1 MPKRLHNRDI
11 LAPDVVANSTNSKRS
26 DIQEHSFH
34 GMQSLLCRPLSKC
47 YPCPE
52 TSVTHVPRLYT
63 KGESIRL
70 AIQLAQG
77 PQRLAVGFDFSC
89 GSTIGPTVVI
99 LRVLPKCQD

>member
-63 KGESIRL
+63 CGVGAPLGMPIQFLILPLVKL
-70 AIQLAQG
+70 A
-77 PQRLAVGFDFSC
+77 
-89 GSTIGPTVVI
+89 STTISQISMPNARPI
-99 LRVLPKCQD
+99 APAAL